1 MTKPVSISKKPRK
14 QHTPEFRNEALK
26 LAERIGVAA
35 AAREL
40 SLYESQLY
48 ARRSKQQ
55 QQMSSSE
62 HESELAAE
70 NVRLKRQLAEQ
81 AEELAIL
88 QKAATY
94 FAKRLK

>member
-1 MTKPVSISKKPRK
+1 MGRIKKPRN

-26 LAERIGVAA
+26 LAEHISVAA

-48 ARRSKQQ
+48 AWRSKQQ
-55 QQMSSSE
+55 QQMNSSE
-62 HESELAAE
+62 RESELAAE

>member
-1 MTKPVSISKKPRK
+1 MTKPASTTKKTRK
-14 QHTPEFRNEALK
+14 QHTPEFRNEALR
-26 LAERIGVAA
+26 LAERIGVAE

-48 ARRSKQQ
+48 TWRSKEQ
-55 QQMSSSE
+55 QQMTSSE
-62 HESELAAE
+62 RENELTAE
-70 NVRLKRQLAEQ
+70 NARLKRQLAEQ
-81 AEELAIL
+81 AEELAII

>member
-1 MTKPVSISKKPRK
+1 M
-14 QHTPEFRNEALK
+14 
-26 LAERIGVAA
+26 AA

-40 SLYESQLY
+40 NLYESQLY

-62 HESELAAE
+62 RESELAAE

-88 QKAATY
+88 QKGRDILREAPEFQY
-94 FAKRLK
+94 L

>member
-1 MTKPVSISKKPRK
+1 MTKPVSISKKPRN
-14 QHTPEFRNEALK
+14 QHTPEFRNETLK
-26 LAERIGVAA
+26 LAEHIGVAA
-35 AAREL
+35 AAHEL

-62 HESELAAE
+62 RESELAAE

>member
-1 MTKPVSISKKPRK
+1 MTKSALTSKKPRK
-14 QHTPEFRNEALK
+14 QHTPEFRLEALK

-48 ARRSKQQ
+48 AWRSKQQ
-55 QQMSSSE
+55 QQMTSSE
-62 HESELAAE
+62 RENELAAE
-70 NVRLKRQLAEQ
+70 NARLKRQLAEQ

>member
-1 MTKPVSISKKPRK
+1 
-14 QHTPEFRNEALK
+14 
-26 LAERIGVAA
+26 A

-40 SLYESQLY
+40 NLYESQLY
-48 ARRSKQQ
+48 AWRSKQQ

-62 HESELAAE
+62 RESELAAE

-94 FAKRLK
+94 FAKRLNFSIFKLSPRSSFRNP

>member
-1 MTKPVSISKKPRK
+1 MTKSVSTSKKPRK

-26 LAERIGVAA
+26 LAERIGDAA

-48 ARRSKQQ
+48 NLRSKQLSQ
-55 QQMSSSE
+55 TTTSE
-62 HESELAAE
+62 RESEQAAE
-70 NVRLKRQLAEQ
+70 IARLKRQLAERDG
-81 AEELAIL
+81 ALAIL

>member
-48 ARRSKQQ
+48 AWRSKQQ
-55 QQMSSSE
+55 QQMSSSIGI
-62 HESELAAE
+62 
-70 NVRLKRQLAEQ
+70 K
-81 AEELAIL
+81 
-88 QKAATY
+88 TP
-94 FAKRLK
+94 KRLKKHHKTDISSILLMHHMNENDY